1 MAGKKKIFESMFL
14 QDKPSKLIVHMKGEK
29 KYASTLAKEV
39 DCTYSHCVRILQEMK
54 KHGLVDFEKK
64 GRVKYVGL
72 TPLGEDISFAVENIN
87 RVFSKADD
95 S

>member
-1 MAGKKKIFESMFL
+1 
-14 QDKPSKLIVHMKGEK
+14 
-29 KYASTLAKEV
+29 
-39 DCTYSHCVRILQEMK
+39 MK

-64 GRVKYVGL
+64 GRVKYVDL
-72 TPLGEDISFAVENIN
+72 TPLGEDIAFAVENIN